1 MSTFYV
7 MPSRPLLGRLF
18 GEFLTSFFPGLQWN
32 EDDWPDL
39 GEALGAA
46 ARIQPELYV
55 LFREDLA
62 TDDDVAACLVRDFG
76 AEPGDQIIEVEA
88 RSDGP
93 SVRYWQV
100 GWRAAA

>member
-18 GEFLTSFFPGLQWN
+18 GEFLTSLFPGLDWN
-32 EDDWPDL
+32 TDDFPDL

-46 ARIQPELYV
+46 ARIQPEVYV

-62 TDDDVAACLVRDFG
+62 CERDAAMCLVRDFG
-76 AEPGDQIIEVEA
+76 AEAGDQIIEVEA
-88 RSDGP
+88 GEEGP